1 MQVPGSEKAEED
13 KYNREKV
20 AEEELEKDVQAVHCV
35 PGWKKDSEKFLIGRR
50 IAPCGE
56 NADALA
62 KGDDG
67 GPDEELRDGRQD
79 GDHHQG

>member
-1 MQVPGSEKAEED
+1 MQVPGPEKAEED

-35 PGWKKDSEKFLIGRR
+35 PIRDRYHKTVLRR